1 MEKTKINSDKS
12 YFNLESTCSNLNCRD
27 TSFLNASKK
36 ELDRIL
42 EKGISKKDIV
52 IARESI
58 RIAIIAVTEKGKNT
72 AKKIALE
79 LENVDVFFQKRGIK
93 ELTGELFNKYECIIF
108 VSACGIAVRC
118 ISPFLKSKFE
128 DPAVLVVDDNGNNV
142 ISLLSG
148 HIGGANEITLKIADI
163 LNANPVIT
171 TSTDTNK
178 KGALDVIVSKIGG
191 YVENLRES
199 AKLVNSYLVDDKRVG
214 IYFDSDYESEKDSLN
229 LSGFELIDEKTEID
243 EIAKLDALVSV
254 TDKLRCWVDEVIDK
268 MYEYVDK
275 IDENIDKLDKHN
287 VDNLDKYNKSDKH
300 NLEKA
305 NLSYIKLVPRRIALG
320 MGCRKNT
327 ETEKMIEEFST
338 FSALNNIHPAAIV
351 KTGSLIIKKDE
362 KCMIDLSK
370 VLCAEFNL
378 FDIDEIC
385 TCDYM
390 FDKSEFVKKNTGV
403 YSVAQPSAYLLSGN
417 VISDKYKN
425 NGTTFAF
432 GRMKG

>member
-1 MEKTKINSDKS
+1 MEKTNFEIDIDLKN
-12 YFNLESTCSNLNCRD
+12 EVG
-27 TSFLNASKK
+27 
-36 ELDRIL
+36 RIL
-42 EKGISKKDIV
+42 ENGISKKDIV
-52 IARESI
+52 IAKKNI

-72 AKKIALE
+72 AEKIASE

-118 ISPFLKSKFE
+118 IAPFLKSKFE

-148 HIGGANEITLKIADI
+148 HIGGANEITLKIADV

-199 AKLVNSYLVDDKRVG
+199 AKLVNSYLVDNKRVG

-243 EIAKLDALVSV
+243 AIEKLDALVSV
-254 TDKLRCWVDEVIDK
+254 TDKLRCWVDEIV
-268 MYEYVDK
+268 Y
-275 IDENIDKLDKHN
+275 NIKKN
-287 VDNLDKYNKSDKH
+287 NE
-300 NLEKA
+300 EKED
-305 NLSYIKLVPRRIALG
+305 LIHIKLVPRRIALG

-327 ETEKMIEEFST
+327 ETEKMIEEFSI
-338 FSALNNIHPAAIV
+338 FSALNNIHPTAIV

-370 VLCAEFNL
+370 ALCAEFNL
-378 FDIDEIC
+378 FDVDEIC

>member
-1 MEKTKINSDKS
+1 MEKTKFDSDAISIERNIDLK
-12 YFNLESTCSNLNCRD
+12 N
-27 TSFLNASKK
+27 KV
-36 ELDRIL
+36 DRIL
-42 EKGISKKDIV
+42 ENGISKKDIV
-52 IARESI
+52 IAKKNI

-72 AKKIALE
+72 AEKIASE
-79 LENVDVFFQKRGIK
+79 LEHVDVFFRKRGIK
-93 ELTGELFNKYECIIF
+93 ELTGELLNKYECIIF

-148 HIGGANEITLKIADI
+148 HIGGANEITLKIADV

-243 EIAKLDALVSV
+243 AIAKLDALVSV
-254 TDKLRCWVDEVIDK
+254 TDKLRCWVDEI
-268 MYEYVDK
+268 VDK
-275 IDENIDKLDKHN
+275 IDEN
-287 VDNLDKYNKSDKH
+287 VDRLDKH

-370 VLCAEFNL
+370 ALCAEFNL
-378 FDIDEIC
+378 FDVDEIC

>member
-1 MEKTKINSDKS
+1 MEKNKFDSDAISIERNIDLK
-12 YFNLESTCSNLNCRD
+12 NEV
-27 TSFLNASKK
+27 
-36 ELDRIL
+36 DRIL
-42 EKGISKKDIV
+42 ENGISKKDIV
-52 IARESI
+52 IAKKNI
-58 RIAIIAVTEKGKNT
+58 RIAIIAVTENGKNT
-72 AKKIALE
+72 AEKIASE
-79 LENVDVFFQKRGIK
+79 LENVEVFFQKRGIK
-93 ELTGELFNKYECIIF
+93 DLTGELFDKYECIIF
-108 VSACGIAVRC
+108 ISACGIAVRC

-148 HIGGANEITLKIADI
+148 HIGGANEITLKIADV
-163 LNANPVIT
+163 LEANPVIT

-243 EIAKLDALVSV
+243 AIEKLDALVSV
-254 TDKLRCWVDEVIDK
+254 TDKLRCWVDEIV
-268 MYEYVDK
+268 Y
-275 IDENIDKLDKHN
+275 NIKKN
-287 VDNLDKYNKSDKH
+287 NE
-300 NLEKA
+300 EKED
-305 NLSYIKLVPRRIALG
+305 LIYIKLVPRRIALG

-327 ETEKMIEEFST
+327 ETEKMIEEFSM

-370 VLCAEFNL
+370 ALCAEFNL
-378 FDIDEIC
+378 FDVEEIC

>member
-1 MEKTKINSDKS
+1 MEKTKFDSDAISIERNIDLK
-12 YFNLESTCSNLNCRD
+12 NEV
-27 TSFLNASKK
+27 
-36 ELDRIL
+36 DRIL
-42 EKGISKKDIV
+42 ENGISKKDIV
-52 IARESI
+52 IAKKNI

-72 AKKIALE
+72 AEKIASE

-148 HIGGANEITLKIADI
+148 HIGGANEITLKISDVI
-163 LNANPVIT
+163 NANPVIT

-254 TDKLRCWVDEVIDK
+254 TDKLRYWVDEII
-268 MYEYVDK
+268 Y
-275 IDENIDKLDKHN
+275 NIKK
-287 VDNLDKYNKSDKH
+287 DNE
-300 NLEKA
+300 EKED
-305 NLSYIKLVPRRIALG
+305 LIYIKLVPRRIALG

-327 ETEKMIEEFST
+327 ETEKMIEEFSM

-370 VLCAEFNL
+370 ALCAEFNL
-378 FDIDEIC
+378 FDVDEIC

>member
-1 MEKTKINSDKS
+1 MEKNKFDLDTISIDK
-12 YFNLESTCSNLNCRD
+12 NID
-27 TSFLNASKK
+27 SKN
-36 ELDRIL
+36 EVDRIL
-42 EKGISKKDIV
+42 ENGISKKDIV
-52 IARESI
+52 IAKKNI

-72 AKKIALE
+72 AEKIASE
-79 LENVDVFFQKRGIK
+79 LENVDVFFRKRGIK

-148 HIGGANEITLKIADI
+148 HIGGANEITLKIADV
-163 LNANPVIT
+163 LEANPVIT

-199 AKLVNSYLVDDKRVG
+199 AKLVNSYLVDNKRVG

-243 EIAKLDALVSV
+243 AIAKLDALVSV
-254 TDKLRCWVDEVIDK
+254 TDKLRCWVDEI
-268 MYEYVDK
+268 VDK
-275 IDENIDKLDKHN
+275 IDEN
-287 VDNLDKYNKSDKH
+287 VDRLDKH
-300 NLEKA
+300 NLEKT

-370 VLCAEFNL
+370 ALCAEFNL
-378 FDIDEIC
+378 FDVDEIC

>member
-1 MEKTKINSDKS
+1 MEKTKFDSDAISIERNIDLK
-12 YFNLESTCSNLNCRD
+12 NEV
-27 TSFLNASKK
+27 
-36 ELDRIL
+36 DRIL
-42 EKGISKKDIV
+42 ENGISKKDIV
-52 IARESI
+52 IAKKNI
-58 RIAIIAVTEKGKNT
+58 RIAIIAVTENGKNT
-72 AKKIALE
+72 AEKIASE
-79 LENVDVFFQKRGIK
+79 LENVDVFFRKRGIK
-93 ELTGELFNKYECIIF
+93 ELTGELFDKYECIIF

-148 HIGGANEITLKIADI
+148 HIGGANEITLKIADV

-178 KGALDVIVSKIGG
+178 KGALDVIVSKISG

-214 IYFDSDYESEKDSLN
+214 IYFDSDYEIEKDSLN

-243 EIAKLDALVSV
+243 AISKLDALVSV
-254 TDKLRCWVDEVIDK
+254 TDKLRCWVDEII
-268 MYEYVDK
+268 Y
-275 IDENIDKLDKHN
+275 NIKK
-287 VDNLDKYNKSDKH
+287 DNE
-300 NLEKA
+300 EKED
-305 NLSYIKLVPRRIALG
+305 LIYIKLVPRRIALG

-327 ETEKMIEEFST
+327 ETEKMIEEFSM

-370 VLCAEFNL
+370 ALCAEFNL
-378 FDIDEIC
+378 FDVDEIC

>member
-1 MEKTKINSDKS
+1 MEKNKFDLDTISIDK
-12 YFNLESTCSNLNCRD
+12 NID
-27 TSFLNASKK
+27 SKN
-36 ELDRIL
+36 EVDRIL
-42 EKGISKKDIV
+42 ENGISKKDIV
-52 IARESI
+52 IAKKNI

-72 AKKIALE
+72 AEKIASE

-148 HIGGANEITLKIADI
+148 HIGGANEITLKIADV

-214 IYFDSDYESEKDSLN
+214 IYFDSDYEIEKDSLN
-229 LSGFELIDEKTEID
+229 LSGFELIDEKTEI
-243 EIAKLDALVSV
+243 EAISKLDALVSV
-254 TDKLRCWVDEVIDK
+254 TDKLRCWVDEII
-268 MYEYVDK
+268 Y
-275 IDENIDKLDKHN
+275 NIKK
-287 VDNLDKYNKSDKH
+287 DNE
-300 NLEKA
+300 EKED
-305 NLSYIKLVPRRIALG
+305 LIYIKLVPRRIALG

-378 FDIDEIC
+378 FDVDEIC

-417 VISDKYKN
+417 VISEKYKN

>member
-1 MEKTKINSDKS
+1 MEKNKFDLDTISIDK
-12 YFNLESTCSNLNCRD
+12 NID
-27 TSFLNASKK
+27 SKN
-36 ELDRIL
+36 EVDRIL
-42 EKGISKKDIV
+42 ENGISKKDIV
-52 IARESI
+52 IAKKNI

-72 AKKIALE
+72 AEKIASE
-79 LENVDVFFQKRGIK
+79 LENVDVFFRKRGIK
-93 ELTGELFNKYECIIF
+93 ELTGELFDKYECIIF

-148 HIGGANEITLKIADI
+148 HIGGANEITLKIVDI

-171 TSTDTNK
+171 TSTDANK

-243 EIAKLDALVSV
+243 AIAKLDALVSV
-254 TDKLRCWVDEVIDK
+254 TDKLRCWVDEII
-268 MYEYVDK
+268 Y
-275 IDENIDKLDKHN
+275 NIKK
-287 VDNLDKYNKSDKH
+287 DNE
-300 NLEKA
+300 EKED
-305 NLSYIKLVPRRIALG
+305 LIYIKLVPRRIALG

-327 ETEKMIEEFST
+327 ETEKMIEEFSM

-370 VLCAEFNL
+370 ALCAEFNL
-378 FDIDEIC
+378 FDVDEIC

>member
-1 MEKTKINSDKS
+1 MEKTKFDLDIT
-12 YFNLESTCSNLNCRD
+12 STDRNTDLKN
-27 TSFLNASKK
+27 
-36 ELDRIL
+36 EVDRIL
-42 EKGISKKDIV
+42 ENGISKKDIV
-52 IARESI
+52 ISKKNI
-58 RIAIIAVTEKGKNT
+58 RIAIIAITEKGKNT
-72 AKKIALE
+72 AEKIASE
-79 LENVDVFFQKRGIK
+79 LENVDIFFQKRGIK
-93 ELTGELFNKYECIIF
+93 ELTGQLFNKYECIIF

-148 HIGGANEITLKIADI
+148 HIGGANEITLKIADV

-199 AKLVNSYLVDDKRVG
+199 AKIVNSYLVDDKRVG

-254 TDKLRCWVDEVIDK
+254 TDKLRCWVDEIVDNID
-268 MYEYVDK
+268 EYV
-275 IDENIDKLDKHN
+275 DKLDKHN
-287 VDNLDKYNKSDKH
+287 VDNFDKYNNVDRD

-327 ETEKMIEEFST
+327 ETEKMIEEFSM

-378 FDIDEIC
+378 FDVDEIC

>member
-1 MEKTKINSDKS
+1 MEKTKFDSDAISIERNIDLK
-12 YFNLESTCSNLNCRD
+12 NEV
-27 TSFLNASKK
+27 
-36 ELDRIL
+36 DRIL
-42 EKGISKKDIV
+42 ENGISKKDIV
-52 IARESI
+52 IAKKNI
-58 RIAIIAVTEKGKNT
+58 RIAIIAVTENGKNT
-72 AKKIALE
+72 AEKIASE

-148 HIGGANEITLKIADI
+148 HIGGANEITLKIADV

-214 IYFDSDYESEKDSLN
+214 IYFDSDYEIEKDSLN

-243 EIAKLDALVSV
+243 AISKLDALVSV
-254 TDKLRCWVDEVIDK
+254 TDKLRCWVDEII
-268 MYEYVDK
+268 Y
-275 IDENIDKLDKHN
+275 NIKK
-287 VDNLDKYNKSDKH
+287 DNE
-300 NLEKA
+300 EKED
-305 NLSYIKLVPRRIALG
+305 LIYIKLVPRRIALG

-370 VLCAEFNL
+370 ALCAEFKL
-378 FDIDEIC
+378 FDVDEIC

-417 VISDKYKN
+417 VISEKYKN

>member
-1 MEKTKINSDKS
+1 MEKTKFDLDIT
-12 YFNLESTCSNLNCRD
+12 STDRNTDLKN
-27 TSFLNASKK
+27 
-36 ELDRIL
+36 EVDRIL
-42 EKGISKKDIV
+42 ETGISKKDIV
-52 IARESI
+52 ISEKNI
-58 RIAIIAVTEKGKNT
+58 RIAIIAITEKGKNT
-72 AKKIALE
+72 AEKIASE
-79 LENVDVFFQKRGIK
+79 LENVDIFFQKRGIK
-93 ELTGELFNKYECIIF
+93 ELTGQLFNKYECIIF

-148 HIGGANEITLKIADI
+148 HIGGANEITLKIADV

-199 AKLVNSYLVDDKRVG
+199 AKIVNSYLVDDKRVG

-254 TDKLRCWVDEVIDK
+254 TDKLRCWVDEIVDNID
-268 MYEYVDK
+268 EYV
-275 IDENIDKLDKHN
+275 DKLDKHN
-287 VDNLDKYNKSDKH
+287 VDKFDKYNNVDRD

-320 MGCRKNT
+320 IGCRKNT
-327 ETEKMIEEFST
+327 ETEKMIEEFSM

-378 FDIDEIC
+378 FDVDEIC

>member
-1 MEKTKINSDKS
+1 MEKTKFDSDAISIERNIDLK
-12 YFNLESTCSNLNCRD
+12 NEVG
-27 TSFLNASKK
+27 
-36 ELDRIL
+36 RIL
-42 EKGISKKDIV
+42 ENGISKKDIT
-52 IARESI
+52 IAKKNI

-72 AKKIALE
+72 AEKIASE

-148 HIGGANEITLKIADI
+148 HIGGANEITLKIADV
-163 LNANPVIT
+163 LEANPVIT

-199 AKLVNSYLVDDKRVG
+199 AKLVNSYLVDNKRVG

-243 EIAKLDALVSV
+243 AIVKLDALVSV
-254 TDKLRCWVDEVIDK
+254 TDKLRCWVDEII
-268 MYEYVDK
+268 Y
-275 IDENIDKLDKHN
+275 NIKK
-287 VDNLDKYNKSDKH
+287 DNE
-300 NLEKA
+300 EKED
-305 NLSYIKLVPRRIALG
+305 LIYIKLVPRRIALG

-327 ETEKMIEEFST
+327 ETEKMIEEFSI

-370 VLCAEFNL
+370 ALCAEFNL
-378 FDIDEIC
+378 FDVDEIC

>member
-1 MEKTKINSDKS
+1 MEKTNFEIDIDLKN
-12 YFNLESTCSNLNCRD
+12 EVG
-27 TSFLNASKK
+27 
-36 ELDRIL
+36 RIL
-42 EKGISKKDIV
+42 ENGISKKDIT
-52 IARESI
+52 IAKKNI

-72 AKKIALE
+72 AEKIALE

-148 HIGGANEITLKIADI
+148 HIGGANEITLKIADV
-163 LNANPVIT
+163 LEANPVIT

-199 AKLVNSYLVDDKRVG
+199 AKLVNSYLVDNKRVG

-243 EIAKLDALVSV
+243 AIVKLDALVSV
-254 TDKLRCWVDEVIDK
+254 TDKLRCWVDEII
-268 MYEYVDK
+268 Y
-275 IDENIDKLDKHN
+275 NIKK
-287 VDNLDKYNKSDKH
+287 DNE
-300 NLEKA
+300 EKED
-305 NLSYIKLVPRRIALG
+305 LIYIKLVPRRIALG

-327 ETEKMIEEFST
+327 ETEKMIEEFSI

-370 VLCAEFNL
+370 ALCAEFNL
-378 FDIDEIC
+378 FDVDEIC

>member
-1 MEKTKINSDKS
+1 MEKTKFDLDIT
-12 YFNLESTCSNLNCRD
+12 STDRNTDLKN
-27 TSFLNASKK
+27 
-36 ELDRIL
+36 EVDRIL
-42 EKGISKKDIV
+42 ENGISKKDIV
-52 IARESI
+52 ISKKNI
-58 RIAIIAVTEKGKNT
+58 RIAIIAITEKGKNT
-72 AKKIALE
+72 AEKIASE
-79 LENVDVFFQKRGIK
+79 LENVDIFFQKRGIK
-93 ELTGELFNKYECIIF
+93 ELTGQLFNKYECIIF

-148 HIGGANEITLKIADI
+148 HIGGANEITLKIADV

-199 AKLVNSYLVDDKRVG
+199 AKIVNSYLVDDKRVG

-254 TDKLRCWVDEVIDK
+254 TDKLRYWVDEIVDNID
-268 MYEYVDK
+268 EYV
-275 IDENIDKLDKHN
+275 DKLDKHN
-287 VDNLDKYNKSDKH
+287 VDNFDKYNNVDRD

-320 MGCRKNT
+320 IGCRKNT

-378 FDIDEIC
+378 FDVDEIC

>member
-1 MEKTKINSDKS
+1 MEKNKFDLDTISIDK
-12 YFNLESTCSNLNCRD
+12 NIDLKN
-27 TSFLNASKK
+27 KV
-36 ELDRIL
+36 DRIL
-42 EKGISKKDIV
+42 ENGISKKDIV
-52 IARESI
+52 IAKKNI

-72 AKKIALE
+72 AEKIALE

-118 ISPFLKSKFE
+118 IAPFLKSKFE

-148 HIGGANEITLKIADI
+148 HIGGANEITLKIADV
-163 LNANPVIT
+163 LEANPVIT

-199 AKLVNSYLVDDKRVG
+199 AKLVNSYLVDNKRVG

-254 TDKLRCWVDEVIDK
+254 SDKLRCWVDEII
-268 MYEYVDK
+268 Y
-275 IDENIDKLDKHN
+275 NIKK
-287 VDNLDKYNKSDKH
+287 DNE
-300 NLEKA
+300 EKED
-305 NLSYIKLVPRRIALG
+305 LIYIKLVPRRIALG

-327 ETEKMIEEFST
+327 ETEKMIEEFSI

-370 VLCAEFNL
+370 ALCAEFNL
-378 FDIDEIC
+378 FDVDEIC

>member
-1 MEKTKINSDKS
+1 MEKNKFDLDTISIDK
-12 YFNLESTCSNLNCRD
+12 NIDLKN
-27 TSFLNASKK
+27 KV
-36 ELDRIL
+36 DRIL
-42 EKGISKKDIV
+42 ENGISKKDII
-52 IARESI
+52 IAKKNI

-72 AKKIALE
+72 AEKIASE

-148 HIGGANEITLKIADI
+148 HIGGANEITLKIADV

-191 YVENLRES
+191 YVENFRES

-254 TDKLRCWVDEVIDK
+254 TDKLRCWVDEII
-268 MYEYVDK
+268 Y
-275 IDENIDKLDKHN
+275 NIKK
-287 VDNLDKYNKSDKH
+287 DNE
-300 NLEKA
+300 EKED
-305 NLSYIKLVPRRIALG
+305 LIYIKLVPRRIALG

-327 ETEKMIEEFST
+327 ETEKMIEEFSM

-370 VLCAEFNL
+370 ALCAEFNL
-378 FDIDEIC
+378 FDVEEIC

>member
-1 MEKTKINSDKS
+1 MEKNKFDLDTISIDK
-12 YFNLESTCSNLNCRD
+12 NIDLKN
-27 TSFLNASKK
+27 KV
-36 ELDRIL
+36 DRIL
-42 EKGISKKDIV
+42 ENGISKKDIV
-52 IARESI
+52 IAKKNI

-72 AKKIALE
+72 AEKIASE
-79 LENVDVFFQKRGIK
+79 LENVDVFFRKRGIK

-118 ISPFLKSKFE
+118 ISLFLKSKFE

-148 HIGGANEITLKIADI
+148 HIGGANEITLKIADV

-191 YVENLRES
+191 YVENLRKS

-254 TDKLRCWVDEVIDK
+254 TDKLRCWIDEI
-268 MYEYVDK
+268 VDK
-275 IDENIDKLDKHN
+275 I
-287 VDNLDKYNKSDKH
+287 DKH

-327 ETEKMIEEFST
+327 ETEKMIEEFSM

-370 VLCAEFNL
+370 ALCAEFNL
-378 FDIDEIC
+378 FDVDEIC

>member
-1 MEKTKINSDKS
+1 MEKNK
-12 YFNLESTCSNLNCRD
+12 FNLD
-27 TSFLNASKK
+27 TISIDKNIDLKNKV
-36 ELDRIL
+36 DRIL
-42 EKGISKKDIV
+42 ENGISKKDIV
-52 IARESI
+52 IAKKNI
-58 RIAIIAVTEKGKNT
+58 RIAIIAVTENGKNT
-72 AKKIALE
+72 AEKIALE

-118 ISPFLKSKFE
+118 ISLFLKSKFE

-148 HIGGANEITLKIADI
+148 HIGGANEITLKIADV

-191 YVENLRES
+191 YVENLRKS

-254 TDKLRCWVDEVIDK
+254 TDKLRCWIDEI
-268 MYEYVDK
+268 VDK
-275 IDENIDKLDKHN
+275 I
-287 VDNLDKYNKSDKH
+287 DKH

-327 ETEKMIEEFST
+327 ETEKMIEEFSM

-370 VLCAEFNL
+370 ALCAEFNL
-378 FDIDEIC
+378 FDVDEIC

>member
-1 MEKTKINSDKS
+1 MEKTKFDSDAISIERNIDLK
-12 YFNLESTCSNLNCRD
+12 NEV
-27 TSFLNASKK
+27 
-36 ELDRIL
+36 DRIL
-42 EKGISKKDIV
+42 ENGISKKDIV
-52 IARESI
+52 IAKKNI
-58 RIAIIAVTEKGKNT
+58 RVAIIAVTEKGKNT
-72 AKKIALE
+72 AEKIASE

-148 HIGGANEITLKIADI
+148 HIGGANEITLKISDV

-214 IYFDSDYESEKDSLN
+214 IYFDSDYKSEKDSLN

-243 EIAKLDALVSV
+243 VIAKLDALVSV
-254 TDKLRCWVDEVIDK
+254 TDKLRCWADEIV
-268 MYEYVDK
+268 Y
-275 IDENIDKLDKHN
+275 NI
-287 VDNLDKYNKSDKH
+287 
-300 NLEKA
+300 EKA
-305 NLSYIKLVPRRIALG
+305 NLSYIKLVPRRITLG

-338 FSALNNIHPAAIV
+338 FLALNNIHPAAIV

-370 VLCAEFNL
+370 ALCAEFNL
-378 FDIDEIC
+378 FDVDEIC

>member
-1 MEKTKINSDKS
+1 MEKNKFDLDTISIDK
-12 YFNLESTCSNLNCRD
+12 NIDLKN
-27 TSFLNASKK
+27 KV
-36 ELDRIL
+36 DRIL
-42 EKGISKKDIV
+42 ENGISKKDIV
-52 IARESI
+52 IAKKNI

-72 AKKIALE
+72 AEKIALE

-148 HIGGANEITLKIADI
+148 HIGGANEITLKISDVI
-163 LNANPVIT
+163 NANPVIT

-243 EIAKLDALVSV
+243 AIAKLDALVSV
-254 TDKLRCWVDEVIDK
+254 TDKLRYWVDEII
-268 MYEYVDK
+268 Y
-275 IDENIDKLDKHN
+275 NIKK
-287 VDNLDKYNKSDKH
+287 DNE
-300 NLEKA
+300 EKED
-305 NLSYIKLVPRRIALG
+305 LIYIKLVPRRIALG

-327 ETEKMIEEFST
+327 ETEKMIEEFSM

-370 VLCAEFNL
+370 ALCAEFNL
-378 FDIDEIC
+378 FDVDEIC

>member
-1 MEKTKINSDKS
+1 MEKTNFEIDIDLKN
-12 YFNLESTCSNLNCRD
+12 EVG
-27 TSFLNASKK
+27 
-36 ELDRIL
+36 RIL
-42 EKGISKKDIV
+42 ENGISKKDIT
-52 IARESI
+52 IAKKNI

-72 AKKIALE
+72 AEKIASE

-148 HIGGANEITLKIADI
+148 HIGGANEITLKIADV
-163 LNANPVIT
+163 LEANPVIT

-243 EIAKLDALVSV
+243 AIVKLDALVSV
-254 TDKLRCWVDEVIDK
+254 TDKLRCWVDEII
-268 MYEYVDK
+268 Y
-275 IDENIDKLDKHN
+275 NIKK
-287 VDNLDKYNKSDKH
+287 DNE
-300 NLEKA
+300 EKED
-305 NLSYIKLVPRRIALG
+305 LIYIKLVPRRIALG

-327 ETEKMIEEFST
+327 ETEKMIEEFSI

-370 VLCAEFNL
+370 ALCAEFNL
-378 FDIDEIC
+378 FDVDEIC

>member
-1 MEKTKINSDKS
+1 MEKTKFD
-12 YFNLESTCSNLNCRD
+12 LD
-27 TSFLNASKK
+27 TIFIERNIDLKN
-36 ELDRIL
+36 EVDRIL
-42 EKGISKKDIV
+42 ENGISKKDIV
-52 IARESI
+52 IAKKNI

-72 AKKIALE
+72 AEKIASE
-79 LENVDVFFQKRGIK
+79 LENVDAFFRKRGIK
-93 ELTGELFNKYECIIF
+93 DLTGELFNKYECIIF

-148 HIGGANEITLKIADI
+148 HIGGANEITLKIADV

-243 EIAKLDALVSV
+243 AIAKLDALVSV
-254 TDKLRCWVDEVIDK
+254 TDKLRCWVDEI
-268 MYEYVDK
+268 VDK
-275 IDENIDKLDKHN
+275 IDEN
-287 VDNLDKYNKSDKH
+287 VDRLDKH

-370 VLCAEFNL
+370 ALCAEFNL
-378 FDIDEIC
+378 FDVDEIC

-417 VISDKYKN
+417 VISEKYKN

>member
-1 MEKTKINSDKS
+1 MEKTKFDLDIT
-12 YFNLESTCSNLNCRD
+12 STDRNTDLKN
-27 TSFLNASKK
+27 
-36 ELDRIL
+36 EVDRIL
-42 EKGISKKDIV
+42 ENGISKKDIV
-52 IARESI
+52 ISKKNI
-58 RIAIIAVTEKGKNT
+58 RIAIIAITEKGKNT
-72 AKKIALE
+72 AEKIASE
-79 LENVDVFFQKRGIK
+79 LENVDIFFQKRGIK
-93 ELTGELFNKYECIIF
+93 ELTGQLFNKYECIIF

-142 ISLLSG
+142 ISLLGG
-148 HIGGANEITLKIADI
+148 HIGGANEITLKIADV

-199 AKLVNSYLVDDKRVG
+199 AKIVNSYLVDDKRVG

-254 TDKLRCWVDEVIDK
+254 TDKLRCWVDEIVDNID
-268 MYEYVDK
+268 EYV
-275 IDENIDKLDKHN
+275 DKLDKHN
-287 VDNLDKYNKSDKH
+287 VDNFDKYNNVDRD

-320 MGCRKNT
+320 IGCRKNT

-378 FDIDEIC
+378 FDVDEIC

>member
-1 MEKTKINSDKS
+1 MEKTKFD
-12 YFNLESTCSNLNCRD
+12 LD
-27 TSFLNASKK
+27 TIFIERNIDLKN
-36 ELDRIL
+36 EVDRIL
-42 EKGISKKDIV
+42 ENGISKKDIV
-52 IARESI
+52 IAKKNI

-72 AKKIALE
+72 AEKIASE
-79 LENVDVFFQKRGIK
+79 LENVDVFFRKRGIK
-93 ELTGELFNKYECIIF
+93 ELTGELFGKYDCIIF

-118 ISPFLKSKFE
+118 IAPFLKSKFE

-148 HIGGANEITLKIADI
+148 HIGRANEITLKIADV
-163 LNANPVIT
+163 LEANPVIT

-178 KGALDVIVSKIGG
+178 KGALDVIVAKIGG

-199 AKLVNSYLVDDKRVG
+199 AKLVNSYLVDNKRVG

-243 EIAKLDALVSV
+243 EIAKLDVLVSV
-254 TDKLRCWVDEVIDK
+254 TDKLKC
-268 MYEYVDK
+268 Y
-275 IDENIDKLDKHN
+275 IDEIIEDRKDTIIEEK
-287 VDNLDKYNKSDKH
+287 KS
-300 NLEKA
+300 LY
-305 NLSYIKLVPRRIALG
+305 YIKLVPRRIALG

-370 VLCAEFNL
+370 ALCAEFNL
-378 FDIDEIC
+378 FDVDEIC

>member
-1 MEKTKINSDKS
+1 MEKNKFDLDTISIDK
-12 YFNLESTCSNLNCRD
+12 NID
-27 TSFLNASKK
+27 SKN
-36 ELDRIL
+36 EVDRIL
-42 EKGISKKDIV
+42 ENGISKKDIV
-52 IARESI
+52 IAKKNI
-58 RIAIIAVTEKGKNT
+58 RIAIIAITEKGKNT
-72 AKKIALE
+72 AEKIASE

-148 HIGGANEITLKIADI
+148 HIGGANEITLKIADV

-243 EIAKLDALVSV
+243 AIAKLDALVSV
-254 TDKLRCWVDEVIDK
+254 TDKLRCWVDEII
-268 MYEYVDK
+268 Y
-275 IDENIDKLDKHN
+275 NIKK
-287 VDNLDKYNKSDKH
+287 DNE
-300 NLEKA
+300 EKED
-305 NLSYIKLVPRRIALG
+305 LIYIKLVPRRIALG

-327 ETEKMIEEFST
+327 ETEKMIEEFSI

-351 KTGSLIIKKDE
+351 NTGSLIIKKDE

-370 VLCAEFNL
+370 ALCAEFNL
-378 FDIDEIC
+378 FDVDEIC

>member
-1 MEKTKINSDKS
+1 MEKNKFDLDTISIDK
-12 YFNLESTCSNLNCRD
+12 NIDLKN
-27 TSFLNASKK
+27 KV
-36 ELDRIL
+36 DRIL
-42 EKGISKKDIV
+42 ENGISKKDIV
-52 IARESI
+52 IAKKNI

-72 AKKIALE
+72 AEKIALE

-93 ELTGELFNKYECIIF
+93 DLTGELFNKYECIIF

-148 HIGGANEITLKIADI
+148 HIGGANEITLKIADV

-191 YVENLRES
+191 YVENLRET

-254 TDKLRCWVDEVIDK
+254 TDKLRCWVDEII
-268 MYEYVDK
+268 Y
-275 IDENIDKLDKHN
+275 NIKK
-287 VDNLDKYNKSDKH
+287 DNE
-300 NLEKA
+300 EKED
-305 NLSYIKLVPRRIALG
+305 LIYIKLVPRRIALG

-327 ETEKMIEEFST
+327 ETEKMIEEFSI

-351 KTGSLIIKKDE
+351 NTGSLIIKKDE

-370 VLCAEFNL
+370 AICAEFNL
-378 FDIDEIC
+378 FDVDEIC

-417 VISDKYKN
+417 VISEKYKN

>member
-1 MEKTKINSDKS
+1 MEKTKFDSDAISIERNIDLK
-12 YFNLESTCSNLNCRD
+12 NEV
-27 TSFLNASKK
+27 
-36 ELDRIL
+36 DRIL
-42 EKGISKKDIV
+42 ENGISKKDIV
-52 IARESI
+52 IAKKNI
-58 RIAIIAVTEKGKNT
+58 RIAIIAVTENGKNT
-72 AKKIALE
+72 AEKIASE
-79 LENVDVFFQKRGIK
+79 LENVDVFFRKRGIK
-93 ELTGELFNKYECIIF
+93 ELTGELFDKYECIIF

-148 HIGGANEITLKIADI
+148 HIGGANEITLKIADV

-214 IYFDSDYESEKDSLN
+214 IYFDSDYEIEKDSLN

-243 EIAKLDALVSV
+243 AIAKLDVLVSV
-254 TDKLRCWVDEVIDK
+254 TDKLRCWVDEII
-268 MYEYVDK
+268 Y
-275 IDENIDKLDKHN
+275 NIKK
-287 VDNLDKYNKSDKH
+287 DNE
-300 NLEKA
+300 EKED
-305 NLSYIKLVPRRIALG
+305 LIYIKLVPRRIALG

-370 VLCAEFNL
+370 ALCAEFKL
-378 FDIDEIC
+378 FDVDEIC

-417 VISDKYKN
+417 VISEKYKN

>member
-1 MEKTKINSDKS
+1 MEKTKFDSDAISIERNIDLK
-12 YFNLESTCSNLNCRD
+12 NEV
-27 TSFLNASKK
+27 
-36 ELDRIL
+36 DRIL
-42 EKGISKKDIV
+42 ENGISKKDIV
-52 IARESI
+52 IAKKNI
-58 RIAIIAVTEKGKNT
+58 RIAIIAVTENGKNT
-72 AKKIALE
+72 AEKIALE

-93 ELTGELFNKYECIIF
+93 DLTGELFNKYECIIF

-148 HIGGANEITLKIADI
+148 HIGGANEITLKIADV

-254 TDKLRCWVDEVIDK
+254 TDKLRCWVDEII
-268 MYEYVDK
+268 Y
-275 IDENIDKLDKHN
+275 NIKK
-287 VDNLDKYNKSDKH
+287 DNE
-300 NLEKA
+300 EKED
-305 NLSYIKLVPRRIALG
+305 LIYIKLVPRRIALG

-327 ETEKMIEEFST
+327 ETEKMIEEFSI

-351 KTGSLIIKKDE
+351 NTGSLIIKKDE

-370 VLCAEFNL
+370 ALCAEFNL
-378 FDIDEIC
+378 FDVDEIC

>member
-1 MEKTKINSDKS
+1 MEKNK
-12 YFNLESTCSNLNCRD
+12 FNLD
-27 TSFLNASKK
+27 TISIDKNIDLKNKV
-36 ELDRIL
+36 DRIL
-42 EKGISKKDIV
+42 ENGISKKDIV
-52 IARESI
+52 IAKKNI

-72 AKKIALE
+72 AEKIASE

-191 YVENLRES
+191 YVENLRKS

-243 EIAKLDALVSV
+243 AIAKLDALVSV
-254 TDKLRCWVDEVIDK
+254 TDKLRCWVDEII
-268 MYEYVDK
+268 Y
-275 IDENIDKLDKHN
+275 NIKK
-287 VDNLDKYNKSDKH
+287 DNE
-300 NLEKA
+300 EKED
-305 NLSYIKLVPRRIALG
+305 LIYIKLVPRRIALG

-370 VLCAEFNL
+370 ALCAEFNL
-378 FDIDEIC
+378 FDVDEIC

>member
-1 MEKTKINSDKS
+1 MEKNKFDLDTISIDK
-12 YFNLESTCSNLNCRD
+12 NIDLKN
-27 TSFLNASKK
+27 KV
-36 ELDRIL
+36 DRIL
-42 EKGISKKDIV
+42 ENGISKKDII
-52 IARESI
+52 IAKKNI

-72 AKKIALE
+72 AEKIASE

-118 ISPFLKSKFE
+118 ISPFLKSKLE

-148 HIGGANEITLKIADI
+148 HIGGANEITLKIADV
-163 LNANPVIT
+163 LEANPVIT

-199 AKLVNSYLVDDKRVG
+199 AKLVNSYLVDNKRVG

-254 TDKLRCWVDEVIDK
+254 SDKLRCWVDEII
-268 MYEYVDK
+268 Y
-275 IDENIDKLDKHN
+275 NIKK
-287 VDNLDKYNKSDKH
+287 DNE
-300 NLEKA
+300 EKED
-305 NLSYIKLVPRRIALG
+305 LIYIKLVPRRIALG

-327 ETEKMIEEFST
+327 ETEKMIEEFSI

-351 KTGSLIIKKDE
+351 KIGSLIIKKDE

-370 VLCAEFNL
+370 ALCAEFNL
-378 FDIDEIC
+378 FDVDEIC

>member
-1 MEKTKINSDKS
+1 MEKTKFD
-12 YFNLESTCSNLNCRD
+12 LD
-27 TSFLNASKK
+27 TIFIERNIDLKN
-36 ELDRIL
+36 EVDRIL
-42 EKGISKKDIV
+42 ENGISKKDIV
-52 IARESI
+52 IAKKNI

-72 AKKIALE
+72 AEKIASE

-93 ELTGELFNKYECIIF
+93 ELIGELFNKYECIIF

-191 YVENLRES
+191 YVENLRKS

-243 EIAKLDALVSV
+243 AIAKLDALVSV
-254 TDKLRCWVDEVIDK
+254 TDKLRCWVDEII
-268 MYEYVDK
+268 Y
-275 IDENIDKLDKHN
+275 NIKK
-287 VDNLDKYNKSDKH
+287 DNE
-300 NLEKA
+300 EKED
-305 NLSYIKLVPRRIALG
+305 LIYIKLVPRRIALG

-327 ETEKMIEEFST
+327 ETEKMIEEFSI
-338 FSALNNIHPAAIV
+338 FSALNNIHPVAIV

-370 VLCAEFNL
+370 ALCAEFNL
-378 FDIDEIC
+378 FDVEEIC

>member
-1 MEKTKINSDKS
+1 MEKNKFDLDTISIDKNIDLKNKVDS
-12 YFNLESTCSNLNCRD
+12 
-27 TSFLNASKK
+27 
-36 ELDRIL
+36 IL
-42 EKGISKKDIV
+42 ENGISKKDIV
-52 IARESI
+52 IAKKNI

-72 AKKIALE
+72 AEKIALE

-171 TSTDTNK
+171 TSTDANK

-243 EIAKLDALVSV
+243 AIAKLDALVSV
-254 TDKLRCWVDEVIDK
+254 TDKLRCWVDEII
-268 MYEYVDK
+268 Y
-275 IDENIDKLDKHN
+275 NIKK
-287 VDNLDKYNKSDKH
+287 DNE
-300 NLEKA
+300 EKED
-305 NLSYIKLVPRRIALG
+305 LIYIKLVPRRIALG

-327 ETEKMIEEFST
+327 ETEKMIEEFSI

-351 KTGSLIIKKDE
+351 NTGSLIIKKDE

-370 VLCAEFNL
+370 AICAEFNL
-378 FDIDEIC
+378 FDVDEIC

>member
-1 MEKTKINSDKS
+1 MEKNKFDLDTISIDK
-12 YFNLESTCSNLNCRD
+12 NIDLKN
-27 TSFLNASKK
+27 KV
-36 ELDRIL
+36 DRIL
-42 EKGISKKDIV
+42 ENGISKKDIV
-52 IARESI
+52 IAKKNI
-58 RIAIIAVTEKGKNT
+58 RIAIIAVTENGKNT
-72 AKKIALE
+72 AEKIASE

-93 ELTGELFNKYECIIF
+93 DLTGELFDKYECIIF
-108 VSACGIAVRC
+108 ISACGIAVRC

-148 HIGGANEITLKIADI
+148 HIGGANEITLKIADV

-199 AKLVNSYLVDDKRVG
+199 AKFVNSYLVDDKRVG

-243 EIAKLDALVSV
+243 AIAKLDVLVSV
-254 TDKLRCWVDEVIDK
+254 TDKLRCWVDEII
-268 MYEYVDK
+268 Y
-275 IDENIDKLDKHN
+275 NIKK
-287 VDNLDKYNKSDKH
+287 DNE
-300 NLEKA
+300 EKED
-305 NLSYIKLVPRRIALG
+305 LIYIKLVPRRIALG

-327 ETEKMIEEFST
+327 ETEKMIEEFSI

-370 VLCAEFNL
+370 ALCAEFNL
-378 FDIDEIC
+378 FDVDEIC

>member
-1 MEKTKINSDKS
+1 MEKTNFEIDIDLKN
-12 YFNLESTCSNLNCRD
+12 EVG
-27 TSFLNASKK
+27 
-36 ELDRIL
+36 RIL
-42 EKGISKKDIV
+42 ENGISKKDIT
-52 IARESI
+52 IAKKNI

-72 AKKIALE
+72 AEKIASE

-118 ISPFLKSKFE
+118 IAPFLKSKFE

-148 HIGGANEITLKIADI
+148 HIGGANEITLKIADV
-163 LNANPVIT
+163 LEANPVIT

-199 AKLVNSYLVDDKRVG
+199 AKLVNSYLVDNKRVG

-229 LSGFELIDEKTEID
+229 LSGVELIDEKTEID
-243 EIAKLDALVSV
+243 AIAKLDALVSV
-254 TDKLRCWVDEVIDK
+254 TDKLRCWVDEII
-268 MYEYVDK
+268 Y
-275 IDENIDKLDKHN
+275 NIKK
-287 VDNLDKYNKSDKH
+287 DNE
-300 NLEKA
+300 EKED
-305 NLSYIKLVPRRIALG
+305 LIYIKLVPRRIALG

-327 ETEKMIEEFST
+327 ETEKMIEEFSM

-370 VLCAEFNL
+370 ALCAEFNL
-378 FDIDEIC
+378 FDVDEIC

>member
-1 MEKTKINSDKS
+1 MEKTKFD
-12 YFNLESTCSNLNCRD
+12 LD
-27 TSFLNASKK
+27 TIFIERNIDLKN
-36 ELDRIL
+36 EVDRIL
-42 EKGISKKDIV
+42 ENGISKKDIV
-52 IARESI
+52 IAKKNI

-72 AKKIALE
+72 AEKIASE

-148 HIGGANEITLKIADI
+148 HIGGANEITLKIADV

-191 YVENLRES
+191 YVENLRKS

-243 EIAKLDALVSV
+243 AIAKLDALVSV
-254 TDKLRCWVDEVIDK
+254 TDKLRCWIDEI
-268 MYEYVDK
+268 VDK
-275 IDENIDKLDKHN
+275 I
-287 VDNLDKYNKSDKH
+287 DKH

-327 ETEKMIEEFST
+327 ETEKMIEEFSA

-370 VLCAEFNL
+370 ALCAEFNL
-378 FDIDEIC
+378 FDVDEIC

>member
-1 MEKTKINSDKS
+1 MEKNK
-12 YFNLESTCSNLNCRD
+12 FNLD
-27 TSFLNASKK
+27 TISIDKNIDLKNKV
-36 ELDRIL
+36 DRIL
-42 EKGISKKDIV
+42 ENGISKKDIV
-52 IARESI
+52 IAKKNI
-58 RIAIIAVTEKGKNT
+58 RIAIIAITEKGKNT
-72 AKKIALE
+72 AEKIASE

-148 HIGGANEITLKIADI
+148 HIGGANEITLKIADV

-243 EIAKLDALVSV
+243 AIAKLDALVSV
-254 TDKLRCWVDEVIDK
+254 TDKLRCWVDEII
-268 MYEYVDK
+268 Y
-275 IDENIDKLDKHN
+275 NIKK
-287 VDNLDKYNKSDKH
+287 DNE
-300 NLEKA
+300 EKED
-305 NLSYIKLVPRRIALG
+305 LIYIKLVPRRIALG

-351 KTGSLIIKKDE
+351 NTGSLIIKKDE

-370 VLCAEFNL
+370 ALCAEFNL
-378 FDIDEIC
+378 FDVDEIC

>member
-1 MEKTKINSDKS
+1 MEKNKFD
-12 YFNLESTCSNLNCRD
+12 LD
-27 TSFLNASKK
+27 TISIERNIDLKN
-36 ELDRIL
+36 EVDRIL
-42 EKGISKKDIV
+42 ENGISKKDIV
-52 IARESI
+52 IAKKNI

-72 AKKIALE
+72 AEKIASE

-118 ISPFLKSKFE
+118 IAPFLKSKFE

-148 HIGGANEITLKIADI
+148 HIGGANEITLKIADV
-163 LNANPVIT
+163 LEANPVIT

-191 YVENLRES
+191 YGENLRES
-199 AKLVNSYLVDDKRVG
+199 AKLVNSYLVDNKRVG

-243 EIAKLDALVSV
+243 AIVKLDALVSV
-254 TDKLRCWVDEVIDK
+254 TDKLRCWVDEIV
-268 MYEYVDK
+268 Y
-275 IDENIDKLDKHN
+275 NIKKN
-287 VDNLDKYNKSDKH
+287 NE
-300 NLEKA
+300 EKED
-305 NLSYIKLVPRRIALG
+305 LIYIKLVPRRIALG

-327 ETEKMIEEFST
+327 ETEKMIEEFSM

-370 VLCAEFNL
+370 ALCAEFNL
-378 FDIDEIC
+378 FDVDEIC

-417 VISDKYKN
+417 VISEKYKN

>member
-1 MEKTKINSDKS
+1 MEKNKFDLDTISIDK
-12 YFNLESTCSNLNCRD
+12 NIDLKN
-27 TSFLNASKK
+27 KV
-36 ELDRIL
+36 DRIL
-42 EKGISKKDIV
+42 ENGISKKDIV
-52 IARESI
+52 IAKKNI

-72 AKKIALE
+72 AEKIASE

-148 HIGGANEITLKIADI
+148 HIGGANEITLKIADV

-243 EIAKLDALVSV
+243 AIAKLDALVSV
-254 TDKLRCWVDEVIDK
+254 TDKLRCWVDEII
-268 MYEYVDK
+268 Y
-275 IDENIDKLDKHN
+275 NIKK
-287 VDNLDKYNKSDKH
+287 DNE
-300 NLEKA
+300 EKED
-305 NLSYIKLVPRRIALG
+305 LIYIKLVPRRIALG

-370 VLCAEFNL
+370 ALCAEFNL
-378 FDIDEIC
+378 FDVDEIC

>member
-1 MEKTKINSDKS
+1 MEKNKFDLDTISIDK
-12 YFNLESTCSNLNCRD
+12 NIDLKNKVD
-27 TSFLNASKK
+27 K
-36 ELDRIL
+36 IL
-42 EKGISKKDIV
+42 ENGISKKDIV
-52 IARESI
+52 IAKKNI
-58 RIAIIAVTEKGKNT
+58 RIAIIAITEKGKNT
-72 AKKIALE
+72 AEKIASE

-148 HIGGANEITLKIADI
+148 HIGGANEITLKIADV

-243 EIAKLDALVSV
+243 AIAKLDALVSV
-254 TDKLRCWVDEVIDK
+254 TDKLRCWVDEII
-268 MYEYVDK
+268 Y
-275 IDENIDKLDKHN
+275 NIKK
-287 VDNLDKYNKSDKH
+287 DNE
-300 NLEKA
+300 EKED
-305 NLSYIKLVPRRIALG
+305 LIYIKLVPRRIALG

-370 VLCAEFNL
+370 ALCAEFNL
-378 FDIDEIC
+378 FDVDEIC

>member
-1 MEKTKINSDKS
+1 MEKTKFDLDIT
-12 YFNLESTCSNLNCRD
+12 STDRNTDLKN
-27 TSFLNASKK
+27 
-36 ELDRIL
+36 EVDRIL
-42 EKGISKKDIV
+42 ETGISKKDIV
-52 IARESI
+52 ISEKNI
-58 RIAIIAVTEKGKNT
+58 RIAIIAITEKGKNT
-72 AKKIALE
+72 AEKIASE
-79 LENVDVFFQKRGIK
+79 LENVDIFFQKRGIK
-93 ELTGELFNKYECIIF
+93 ELTGQLFNKYECIIF

-148 HIGGANEITLKIADI
+148 HIGGANEITLKIADV

-199 AKLVNSYLVDDKRVG
+199 AKIVNSYLVDDKRVG

-254 TDKLRCWVDEVIDK
+254 TDKLRCWVDEIVDNID
-268 MYEYVDK
+268 EYV
-275 IDENIDKLDKHN
+275 DKLDKHN
-287 VDNLDKYNKSDKH
+287 VDNFDKYNNVDRD

-320 MGCRKNT
+320 IGCRKNT
-327 ETEKMIEEFST
+327 ETEKMIEEFSM

-378 FDIDEIC
+378 FDVDEIC